1 MQSLG
6 NLLNK
11 LFQSAM
17 GRILSAF
24 GISFVSFTSYEQ
36 GLEYV
41 KTGVSGFM
49 NSLPSDVFMLVAKSG
64 ITDGL
69 GYLIGA
75 ATFIVAKNMIN
86 RLSFGVFS

>member
-24 GISFVSFTSYEQ
+24 GISFVSFTSYQQ

-41 KTGVSGFM
+41 KTGVSNFM
-49 NSLPSDVFMLVAKSG
+49 NSLPADVFMLVAKSG

-69 GYLIGA
+69 GYLIGR
-75 ATFIVAKNMIN
+75 FIFVTLTALMR
-86 RLSFGVFS
+86 RLLKRIV